1 MASATLR
8 LIGISEVGH
17 VASGPVDVPWGE
29 TQKDG
34 VTLQLSLSR
43 VEAMSGQSTLKLASH
58 VTEVGVQL
66 GIRMVESALEAL
78 GYMMG
83 LAAAKFTGDLTAGT
97 PTAEVLT
104 VDGSLGSQEL
114 QLYAEGIGAA
124 STRRVDAARAVLSN
138 PGSLA
143 MADNA
148 YWQPSVEFGLLE
160 PASGS
165 FLTVTDAT

>member
-1 MASATLR
+1 MPASAAR

-17 VASGPVDVPWGE
+17 VTAVPADVTWGA

-34 VTLQLSLSR
+34 VTVQLSLSR
-43 VEAMSGQSTLKLASH
+43 TELRSGQSALKLASH

-66 GIRMVESALEAL
+66 SFRMVESALQAL
-78 GYMMG
+78 GYMLG

-97 PTAEVLT
+97 PTAESLII
-104 VDGSLGSQEL
+104 DGTLGSQEL
-114 QLYAEGIGAA
+114 KLYALGVGPA
-124 STRRVDAARAVLSN
+124 STRRIEAARAVLSD

-143 MADNA
+143 VADNA
-148 YWQPSVEFGLLE
+148 YMQPAVAFNLLE

-165 FLTVTDAT
+165 FLKITDAV